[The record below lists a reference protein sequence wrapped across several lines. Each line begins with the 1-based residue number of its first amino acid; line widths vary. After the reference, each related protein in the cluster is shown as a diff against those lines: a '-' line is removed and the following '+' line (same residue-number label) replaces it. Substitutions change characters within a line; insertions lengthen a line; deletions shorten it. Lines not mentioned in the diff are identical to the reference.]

1 MASSALETLRHQLR
15 EKFPQAHGLRAE
27 AVVEPPQDQPFHC
40 ETFPAG
46 AISEIVPAGPVAGIL
61 LLVAGL
67 LGEPEEASPHPE
79 LVLVDGAD
87 GFDPDSFD
95 DAACSKLLW
104 VRCRSALEM
113 VKAADLL
120 IHDGNLP
127 FILLDATGLDRR
139 ELQDIPASAW
149 WRMKQTAE
157 RHGSRVVIMASS
169 PLVPCA
175 SLRLTLSADLSLR
188 LFDFPRSELVDRL
201 RTRSH
206 TPSLQRA
213 K

>member
-1 MASSALETLRHQLR
+1 MSASAVEILRQQLR
-15 EKFPQAHGLRAE
+15 EKFPQAHGMR
-27 AVVEPPQDQPFHC
+27 VEPEVIASQDKPFHADS
-40 ETFPAG
+40 FPTG
-46 AISEIVPAGPVAGIL
+46 TLSEVVPAGPVAGIL

-67 LGEPEEASPHPE
+67 LGEPDGSSLQPE
-79 LVLVDGAD
+79 LVLIDGAD

-113 VKAADLL
+113 AKAADLL

-127 FILLDATGLDRR
+127 FILLDTTGLDRR
-139 ELQDIPASAW
+139 ELQNIPASAW

-157 RHGSRVVIMASS
+157 RNGSRVVIMASY

-188 LFDFPRSELVDRL
+188 HFDAPRSELLDRL
-201 RTRSH
+201 RPVSRS
-206 TPSLQRA
+206 LRRA
-213 K
+213 T

>member
-1 MASSALETLRHQLR
+1 MGVSAVEILRQQLR

-27 AVVEPPQDQPFHC
+27 PEVIARHDRPFHADS
-40 ETFPAG
+40 FPVG
-46 AISEIVPAGPVAGIL
+46 AISEVVPLGPVAGVL
-61 LLVAGL
+61 LLVAGF
-67 LGEPEEASPHPE
+67 LGEPEEASPQPE
-79 LVLVDGAD
+79 LVLIDGAD

-104 VRCRSALEM
+104 VRCRSAMEM

-127 FILLDATGLDRR
+127 CILLDATGLGRR

-157 RHGSRVVIMASS
+157 RNAIRVIIMASY

-188 LFDFPRSELVDRL
+188 HFDAPRSRLLDRL
-201 RTRSH
+201 RPASQ
-206 TPSLQRA
+206 SLRHA
-213 K
+213 T